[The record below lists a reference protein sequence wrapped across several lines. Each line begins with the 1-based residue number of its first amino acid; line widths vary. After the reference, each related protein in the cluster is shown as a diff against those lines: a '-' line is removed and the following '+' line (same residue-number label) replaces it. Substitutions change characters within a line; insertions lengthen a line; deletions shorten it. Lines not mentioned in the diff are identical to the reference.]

1 METKEQLQPVPD
13 TPDAPAVPEAPDIP
27 EQDSTPTWKA
37 PKKKRRW
44 PKVVIAVVVILA
56 LIFFFVIRPMLGAG
70 KDLLAGAYLTSAAQ
84 MQDMTVSVSSTGTIQ
99 PIDSYNVSGMVTGEV
114 LEAPFEVG
122 DQVEKGDVLY
132 RIDPGSA
139 ETALQQAQLSVQQAQ
154 LNYNSIADG
163 LAPKASGAGV
173 VQQLHVKKGD
183 MVSAGSPIADIANTS
198 TMTLTLP
205 FQSADAARISVGQA
219 ATVTLAGTLET
230 LPGTVESVASADLVG
245 NGGALVRQVKI
256 RVQNPGA
263 LTTATTATAKVGD
276 IACAGSGTFEASLSQ
291 TITATGSGEVVS
303 VNTSVGSW
311 VSAGQVLVN
320 LGGSSAETSLENASI
335 SLQNA
340 QLSLQNAQDALDNYT
355 ITAPISGTVIEK
367 NFKAGDTIDNNSLT
381 AAGGTLA
388 VLYDMSTLT
397 FEMKID
403 EKDINKIQAGQ
414 EVTITADAVEG
425 VTYSGV
431 VDTVNING
439 TTVSGQTN
447 YPVTVVINDPQ
458 DLKPGMNVSADIIV
472 ERAGTVLCV
481 PVDAVNR
488 GSDKPTVQVAGEGA
502 LDEQGNVVDPSK
514 LETREVTL
522 GRNDTNNIEITS
534 GLKEGEVVVWV
545 NEVSNPLAAMMGM

>member
-1 METKEQLQPVPD
+1 METKEQLQTAPEVPVIA
-13 TPDAPAVPEAPDIP
+13 DAP

-44 PKVVIAVVVILA
+44 PKVVIAVLLVLA
-56 LIFFFVIRPMLGAG
+56 ALFFFVIRPMLGAG
-70 KDLLAGAYLTSAAQ
+70 KELLAGAYLTSTAQ
-84 MQDMTVSVSSTGTIQ
+84 MQEMTVSVSSTGTIQ

-154 LNYNSIADG
+154 LNYDSIVDG
-163 LAPKASGAGV
+163 LNPKVSGAGV
-173 VQQLHVKKGD
+173 VQKLHVKKGD
-183 MVSAGSPIADIANTS
+183 LVSAGSPIADISDTS
-198 TMTLTLP
+198 TMTLTVP
-205 FQSADAARISVGQA
+205 FQSADAQRIAVGSSAQ
-219 ATVTLAGTLET
+219 VTLAGTLET
-230 LPGTVESVASADLVG
+230 LTGTVESVANADLVG

-263 LTTATTATAKVGD
+263 LTTSTTATAKVGS
-276 IACAGSGTFEASLSQ
+276 IACAGSGTFEANLTQ
-291 TITATGSGEVVS
+291 TVVATGSGEVVS
-303 VNTSVGSW
+303 LNVSAGSR
-311 VSAGQVLVN
+311 VSAGQVLAT
-320 LGGSSAETSLENASI
+320 LGGSSAQTSLENASI

-403 EKDINKIQAGQ
+403 EKDINKVQVGQ

-425 VTYSGV
+425 VTFSGV

-488 GSDKPTVQVAGEGA
+488 GSDKPTVQVAQEGA
-502 LDEQGNVVDPSK
+502 LDENGNVVDPSK

-522 GRNDTNNIEITS
+522 GRNDNDNIEITS
-534 GLKEGEVVVWV
+534 GLSEGEIVVWV
-545 NEVSNPLAAMMGM
+545 NEVSNPFAAMMGM

>member
-13 TPDAPAVPEAPDIP
+13 TSDAPAVPEAPEAP
-27 EQDSTPTWKA
+27 EQDSAPTWKA

-44 PKVVIAVVVILA
+44 PKIVIAVVVILA

-183 MVSAGSPIADIANTS
+183 MVSAGSPIADISDTS

-276 IACAGSGTFEASLSQ
+276 IACADSGTFEASLSQ

>member
-1 METKEQLQPVPD
+1 METKEQLQTAPEVPVIA
-13 TPDAPAVPEAPDIP
+13 DAP

-44 PKVVIAVVVILA
+44 PKVVIAVLLVLA
-56 LIFFFVIRPMLGAG
+56 ALFFFVIRPMLGAG
-70 KDLLAGAYLTSAAQ
+70 KELLAGAYLTSTAQ
-84 MQDMTVSVSSTGTIQ
+84 MQEMTVSVSSTGTIQ

-154 LNYNSIADG
+154 LNYDSIVDG
-163 LAPKASGAGV
+163 LNPKASGAGV
-173 VQQLHVKKGD
+173 VQKLHVKKGD
-183 MVSAGSPIADIANTS
+183 LVSAGSPIADISDTS
-198 TMTLTLP
+198 TMTLTVP
-205 FQSADAARISVGQA
+205 FQSADAQRIAVGSSAQ
-219 ATVTLAGTLET
+219 VTLAGTLET
-230 LPGTVESVASADLVG
+230 LTGTVESVANADLVG

-263 LTTATTATAKVGD
+263 LTTSTTATAKVGS
-276 IACAGSGTFEASLSQ
+276 IACAGSGTFEANLTQ
-291 TITATGSGEVVS
+291 TFVATGSGEVVS
-303 VNTSVGSW
+303 LNVSTGSR
-311 VSAGQVLVN
+311 VSAGQVLAT
-320 LGGSSAETSLENASI
+320 LGGSSAQTSLENASI

-403 EKDINKIQAGQ
+403 EKDINKVKVGQ

-425 VTYSGV
+425 VTFSGV

-488 GSDKPTVQVAGEGA
+488 GSDKPTVQVAQEGA
-502 LDEQGNVVDPSK
+502 LDENGNVVDPSK

-522 GRNDTNNIEITS
+522 GRNDNDNIEITS
-534 GLKEGEVVVWV
+534 GLSEGEIVVWV
-545 NEVSNPLAAMMGM
+545 NEVSNPFAAMMGM

>member
-1 METKEQLQPVPD
+1 METKEQLQTAPEVPVIA
-13 TPDAPAVPEAPDIP
+13 DAP

-44 PKVVIAVVVILA
+44 PKVVIAVLLVLA
-56 LIFFFVIRPMLGAG
+56 ALFFFVIRPMLGAG
-70 KDLLAGAYLTSAAQ
+70 KELLAGAYLTSTAQ
-84 MQDMTVSVSSTGTIQ
+84 MQEMTVSVSSTGTIQ

-122 DQVEKGDVLY
+122 DQVEKGDILY

-154 LNYNSIADG
+154 LNYDSIVDG
-163 LAPKASGAGV
+163 LNPKASGAGV
-173 VQQLHVKKGD
+173 VQKLHVKKGD
-183 MVSAGSPIADIANTS
+183 LVSAGSPIADISDTS
-198 TMTLTLP
+198 TMTLTVP
-205 FQSADAARISVGQA
+205 FQSADAQRIAVGSSAQ
-219 ATVTLAGTLET
+219 VTLAGTLET
-230 LPGTVESVASADLVG
+230 LTGTVESVANADLVG

-263 LTTATTATAKVGD
+263 LTTSTTATAKVGS
-276 IACAGSGTFEASLSQ
+276 IACAGSGTFEANLTQ
-291 TITATGSGEVVS
+291 TVVATGSGEVVS
-303 VNTSVGSW
+303 LNVSAGSR
-311 VSAGQVLVN
+311 VSAGQVLAT
-320 LGGSSAETSLENASI
+320 LGGSSAQTSLENASI

-403 EKDINKIQAGQ
+403 EKDINKVQVGQ

-425 VTYSGV
+425 VTFSGV

-488 GSDKPTVQVAGEGA
+488 GSDKPTVQVAQEGA
-502 LDEQGNVVDPSK
+502 LDENGNVADPSK

-522 GRNDTNNIEITS
+522 GRNDNDNIEITS
-534 GLKEGEVVVWV
+534 GLNEGEIVVWV
-545 NEVSNPLAAMMGM
+545 NEVSNPFAAMMGM

>member
-1 METKEQLQPVPD
+1 METKEQLQTAPEVPVIA
-13 TPDAPAVPEAPDIP
+13 DAP

-44 PKVVIAVVVILA
+44 PKVVIAVLLVLA
-56 LIFFFVIRPMLGAG
+56 ALFFFVIRPMLGAG
-70 KDLLAGAYLTSAAQ
+70 KELLAGAYLTSTAQ
-84 MQDMTVSVSSTGTIQ
+84 MQEMTVSVSSTGTIQ

-154 LNYNSIADG
+154 LNYDSIVDG
-163 LAPKASGAGV
+163 LNPKASGAGV
-173 VQQLHVKKGD
+173 VQKLHVKKGD
-183 MVSAGSPIADIANTS
+183 LVSAGSPIADISDTS
-198 TMTLTLP
+198 TMTLTVP
-205 FQSADAARISVGQA
+205 FQSADAQRIAVGSSAQ
-219 ATVTLAGTLET
+219 VTLAGTLET
-230 LPGTVESVASADLVG
+230 LTGTVESVANADLVG

-263 LTTATTATAKVGD
+263 LTTSTTATAKVGS
-276 IACAGSGTFEASLSQ
+276 IACAGSGTFEANLTQ
-291 TITATGSGEVVS
+291 TVVATGSGEVVS
-303 VNTSVGSW
+303 LNVSAGSR
-311 VSAGQVLVN
+311 VSAGQVLAT
-320 LGGSSAETSLENASI
+320 LGGSSAQTSLENASI

-403 EKDINKIQAGQ
+403 EKDINKVQVGQ

-425 VTYSGV
+425 VTFSGV

-488 GSDKPTVQVAGEGA
+488 GSDKPTVQVAQEGA
-502 LDEQGNVVDPSK
+502 LDENGNVVDPSK

-522 GRNDTNNIEITS
+522 GRNDNDNIEITS
-534 GLKEGEVVVWV
+534 GLNEGEIVVWV
-545 NEVSNPLAAMMGM
+545 NEVSNPFAAMMGM

>member
-1 METKEQLQPVPD
+1 METKEQLQTAPEVPVIA
-13 TPDAPAVPEAPDIP
+13 DAP

-44 PKVVIAVVVILA
+44 PKVVIAVLLVLA
-56 LIFFFVIRPMLGAG
+56 ALFFFVIRPMLGAG
-70 KDLLAGAYLTSAAQ
+70 KELLAGAYLTSTAQ
-84 MQDMTVSVSSTGTIQ
+84 MQEMTVSVSSTGTIQ

-154 LNYNSIADG
+154 LNYDSIVDG
-163 LAPKASGAGV
+163 LNPKASGAGV
-173 VQQLHVKKGD
+173 VQKLHVKKGD
-183 MVSAGSPIADIANTS
+183 LVSAGSPIADISDTS
-198 TMTLTLP
+198 TMTLTVP
-205 FQSADAARISVGQA
+205 FQSADAQRIAVGSSA
-219 ATVTLAGTLET
+219 HVTLAGTLET
-230 LPGTVESVASADLVG
+230 LTGTVESVANADLVG

-263 LTTATTATAKVGD
+263 LTTSTTATAKVGS
-276 IACAGSGTFEASLSQ
+276 IACAGSGTFEANLTQ
-291 TITATGSGEVVS
+291 TVVATGSSEVVS
-303 VNTSVGSW
+303 LNVSAGSR
-311 VSAGQVLVN
+311 VSAGQVLAT
-320 LGGSSAETSLENASI
+320 LGGSSAQTSLENASI

-403 EKDINKIQAGQ
+403 EKDINKVQVGQ

-425 VTYSGV
+425 VTFSGV

-488 GSDKPTVQVAGEGA
+488 GSDKPTVQVAQEGA
-502 LDEQGNVVDPSK
+502 LDENGNVVDPSK

-522 GRNDTNNIEITS
+522 GRNDNDNIEITS
-534 GLKEGEVVVWV
+534 GLSEGEIVVWV
-545 NEVSNPLAAMMGM
+545 NEVSNPFAAMMGM

>member
-1 METKEQLQPVPD
+1 METKEQLQTAPEVPVIA
-13 TPDAPAVPEAPDIP
+13 DAP

-44 PKVVIAVVVILA
+44 PKVVIAVLLVLA
-56 LIFFFVIRPMLGAG
+56 ALFFFVIRPMLGAG
-70 KDLLAGAYLTSAAQ
+70 KELLAGAYLTSTAQ
-84 MQDMTVSVSSTGTIQ
+84 MQEMTVSVSSTGTIQ

-139 ETALQQAQLSVQQAQ
+139 ETALQQAQL
-154 LNYNSIADG
+154 NYDSIVDG
-163 LAPKASGAGV
+163 LNPKASGAGV
-173 VQQLHVKKGD
+173 VQKLHVKKGD
-183 MVSAGSPIADIANTS
+183 LVSAGSPIADISDTS
-198 TMTLTLP
+198 TMTLTVP
-205 FQSADAARISVGQA
+205 FQSADAQRIAVGSSAQ
-219 ATVTLAGTLET
+219 VTLAGTLET
-230 LPGTVESVASADLVG
+230 LTGTVESVANADLVG

-263 LTTATTATAKVGD
+263 LTTSTTATAKVGS
-276 IACAGSGTFEASLSQ
+276 IACAGSGTFEANLTQ
-291 TITATGSGEVVS
+291 TVVATGSGEVVS
-303 VNTSVGSW
+303 LNVSAGSR
-311 VSAGQVLVN
+311 VSAGQVLAT
-320 LGGSSAETSLENASI
+320 LGGSSAQTSLENASI

-403 EKDINKIQAGQ
+403 EKDINKVQVGQ

-425 VTYSGV
+425 VTFSGV

-488 GSDKPTVQVAGEGA
+488 GSDKPTVQVAQEGA
-502 LDEQGNVVDPSK
+502 LDENGNVVDPSK

-522 GRNDTNNIEITS
+522 GRNDNDNIEITS
-534 GLKEGEVVVWV
+534 GLSEGEIVVWV
-545 NEVSNPLAAMMGM
+545 NEVSNPFAAMMGM

>member
-1 METKEQLQPVPD
+1 METKEQLQTAPEVPVIA
-13 TPDAPAVPEAPDIP
+13 DAP

-44 PKVVIAVVVILA
+44 PKVVIAVLLVLA
-56 LIFFFVIRPMLGAG
+56 ALFFFVIRPMLGAG
-70 KDLLAGAYLTSAAQ
+70 KELLAGAYLTSTAQ
-84 MQDMTVSVSSTGTIQ
+84 MQEMTVSVSSTGTIQ

-139 ETALQQAQLSVQQAQ
+139 ETALQQAHLSVQQAQ
-154 LNYNSIADG
+154 LNYDSIVDG
-163 LAPKASGAGV
+163 LNPKASGAGV
-173 VQQLHVKKGD
+173 VQKLHVKKGD
-183 MVSAGSPIADIANTS
+183 LVSAGSPIADISDTS
-198 TMTLTLP
+198 TMTLTVP
-205 FQSADAARISVGQA
+205 FQSADAQRIAVGSSAQ
-219 ATVTLAGTLET
+219 VTLAGTLET
-230 LPGTVESVASADLVG
+230 LTGTVESVANADLVG

-263 LTTATTATAKVGD
+263 LTTSTTATAKVGS
-276 IACAGSGTFEASLSQ
+276 IACAGSGTFEANLTQ
-291 TITATGSGEVVS
+291 TVVATGSGEVVS
-303 VNTSVGSW
+303 LNVSAGSR
-311 VSAGQVLVN
+311 VSAGQVLAT
-320 LGGSSAETSLENASI
+320 LGGSSAQTSLENASI

-340 QLSLQNAQDALDNYT
+340 QLSLQNAQDALENYT

-403 EKDINKIQAGQ
+403 EKDINKVQVGQ

-425 VTYSGV
+425 VTFSGV

-488 GSDKPTVQVAGEGA
+488 GSDKPTVQVAQEGA
-502 LDEQGNVVDPSK
+502 LDENGNVVDPSK

-522 GRNDTNNIEITS
+522 GRNDNDNIEITS
-534 GLKEGEVVVWV
+534 GLSEGEIVVWV
-545 NEVSNPLAAMMGM
+545 NEVSNPFAAMMGM

>member
-1 METKEQLQPVPD
+1 METKEQLQTAPEVPVIA
-13 TPDAPAVPEAPDIP
+13 DAP

-44 PKVVIAVVVILA
+44 PKVVIAVLLVLA
-56 LIFFFVIRPMLGAG
+56 ALFFFVIRPMLGAG
-70 KDLLAGAYLTSAAQ
+70 KELLAGAYLTSTAQ
-84 MQDMTVSVSSTGTIQ
+84 MQEMTVSVSSTGTIQ

-154 LNYNSIADG
+154 LNYDSIVDG
-163 LAPKASGAGV
+163 LNPKASGAGV
-173 VQQLHVKKGD
+173 VQKLHVKKGD
-183 MVSAGSPIADIANTS
+183 LVSAGSPIADISDTS
-198 TMTLTLP
+198 TMTLTVP
-205 FQSADAARISVGQA
+205 FQSADAQRIAVGSSSQ
-219 ATVTLAGTLET
+219 VTLAGTLET
-230 LPGTVESVASADLVG
+230 LTGTVESVANADLVG

-263 LTTATTATAKVGD
+263 LTTSTTATAKVGS
-276 IACAGSGTFEASLSQ
+276 IACAGSGTFEANLTQ
-291 TITATGSGEVVS
+291 TVVATGSGEVVS
-303 VNTSVGSW
+303 LNVSTGSR
-311 VSAGQVLVN
+311 VSAGQVLAT
-320 LGGSSAETSLENASI
+320 LGGSSAQTSLENASI

-403 EKDINKIQAGQ
+403 EKDINKVQVGQ

-425 VTYSGV
+425 VTFSGV

-488 GSDKPTVQVAGEGA
+488 GSDKPTVQVAQEGA
-502 LDEQGNVVDPSK
+502 LDENGNVVDPSK

-522 GRNDTNNIEITS
+522 GRNDNDNIEITS
-534 GLKEGEVVVWV
+534 GLSEGEIVVWV
-545 NEVSNPLAAMMGM
+545 NEVSNPFAAMMGM

>member
-1 METKEQLQPVPD
+1 METKEQLQTAPEVPVIA
-13 TPDAPAVPEAPDIP
+13 DAP

-44 PKVVIAVVVILA
+44 PKVVIAVLLVLA
-56 LIFFFVIRPMLGAG
+56 ALFFFVIRPMLGAG
-70 KDLLAGAYLTSAAQ
+70 KELLAGAYLTSTAQ
-84 MQDMTVSVSSTGTIQ
+84 MQEMTVSVSSTGTIQ

-154 LNYNSIADG
+154 LNYDSIVDG
-163 LAPKASGAGV
+163 LNPKASGAGV
-173 VQQLHVKKGD
+173 VQKLHVKKGD
-183 MVSAGSPIADIANTS
+183 LVSAGSPIADISDTS
-198 TMTLTLP
+198 TMTLTVP
-205 FQSADAARISVGQA
+205 FQSADAQRIAVGSSAQ
-219 ATVTLAGTLET
+219 VTLAGTLET
-230 LPGTVESVASADLVG
+230 LTGTVESVANADLVG

-263 LTTATTATAKVGD
+263 LTTSTTATAKVGS
-276 IACAGSGTFEASLSQ
+276 IACAGSGTFEANLTQ
-291 TITATGSGEVVS
+291 TVVATGSGEAVS
-303 VNTSVGSW
+303 LNVSAGSR
-311 VSAGQVLVN
+311 VSAGQVLAT
-320 LGGSSAETSLENASI
+320 LGGSSAQTSLENASI

-403 EKDINKIQAGQ
+403 EKDINKVQVGQ

-425 VTYSGV
+425 VTFSGV

-488 GSDKPTVQVAGEGA
+488 GSDKPTVQVAQEGA
-502 LDEQGNVVDPSK
+502 LDENGNVVDPSK

-522 GRNDTNNIEITS
+522 GRNDNDNIEITS
-534 GLKEGEVVVWV
+534 GLSEGEIVVWV
-545 NEVSNPLAAMMGM
+545 NEVSNPFAAMMGM

>member
-1 METKEQLQPVPD
+1 METKEQLQTAPEVPVIA
-13 TPDAPAVPEAPDIP
+13 DAP

-44 PKVVIAVVVILA
+44 PKVVIAVLLVLA
-56 LIFFFVIRPMLGAG
+56 ALFFFVIRPMLGAG
-70 KDLLAGAYLTSAAQ
+70 KELLAGAYLTSTAQ
-84 MQDMTVSVSSTGTIQ
+84 MQEMTVSVSSTGTIQ

-122 DQVEKGDVLY
+122 DRVEKGDVLY

-154 LNYNSIADG
+154 LNYDSTVDG
-163 LAPKASGAGV
+163 LNPKASVAGV
-173 VQQLHVKKGD
+173 VQKLHVKKGD
-183 MVSAGSPIADIANTS
+183 LVSAGSPIADISDTS
-198 TMTLTLP
+198 TMTLTVP
-205 FQSADAARISVGQA
+205 FQSADAQRIAVGSSAQ
-219 ATVTLAGTLET
+219 VTLAGTLET
-230 LPGTVESVASADLVG
+230 LTGTVESVANADLVG

-263 LTTATTATAKVGD
+263 LTTSTTATAKVGS
-276 IACAGSGTFEASLSQ
+276 IACAGSGTFEANLTQ
-291 TITATGSGEVVS
+291 TFVATGSGEVVS
-303 VNTSVGSW
+303 LNVSTGSR
-311 VSAGQVLVN
+311 VSAGQVLAT
-320 LGGSSAETSLENASI
+320 LGGSSAQTSLENASI

-403 EKDINKIQAGQ
+403 EKDINKVQVGQ

-425 VTYSGV
+425 VTFSGV

-488 GSDKPTVQVAGEGA
+488 GSDKPTVQVAQEGA
-502 LDEQGNVVDPSK
+502 LDENGNVVDPSK

-522 GRNDTNNIEITS
+522 GRNDNDNIEITS
-534 GLKEGEVVVWV
+534 GLSEGEIVVWV
-545 NEVSNPLAAMMGM
+545 NEVSNPFAAMMGM

>member
-1 METKEQLQPVPD
+1 METKEQLQTAPEVPVIA
-13 TPDAPAVPEAPDIP
+13 DAP
-27 EQDSTPTWKA
+27 EQNSTPTWKA

-44 PKVVIAVVVILA
+44 PKVVIAVLLVLA
-56 LIFFFVIRPMLGAG
+56 ALFFFVIRPMLGAG
-70 KDLLAGAYLTSAAQ
+70 KELLAGAYLTSTAQ
-84 MQDMTVSVSSTGTIQ
+84 MQEMTVSVSSTGTIQ

-154 LNYNSIADG
+154 LNYDSIVDG
-163 LAPKASGAGV
+163 LNPKASGAGV
-173 VQQLHVKKGD
+173 VQKLHVKKGD
-183 MVSAGSPIADIANTS
+183 LVSAGSPIADISDTS
-198 TMTLTLP
+198 TMTLTVP
-205 FQSADAARISVGQA
+205 FQSADAQRIAVGSSAQ
-219 ATVTLAGTLET
+219 VTLAGTLET
-230 LPGTVESVASADLVG
+230 LTGTVESVANADLVG

-263 LTTATTATAKVGD
+263 LTTSTTATAKVGS
-276 IACAGSGTFEASLSQ
+276 IACAGSGTFEANLTQ
-291 TITATGSGEVVS
+291 TVVATGSGEVVS
-303 VNTSVGSW
+303 LNVSAGSR
-311 VSAGQVLVN
+311 VSAGQVLAT
-320 LGGSSAETSLENASI
+320 LGGSSAQTSLENASI

-403 EKDINKIQAGQ
+403 EKDINKVQVGQ

-425 VTYSGV
+425 VTFSGV

-488 GSDKPTVQVAGEGA
+488 GSDKPTVQVAQEGA
-502 LDEQGNVVDPSK
+502 LDENGNVVDPSK

-522 GRNDTNNIEITS
+522 GRNDNDNIEITS
-534 GLKEGEVVVWV
+534 GLSEGEIVVWV
-545 NEVSNPLAAMMGM
+545 NEVSNPFAAMMGM

>member
-1 METKEQLQPVPD
+1 METKEQLQTAPEVPVIA
-13 TPDAPAVPEAPDIP
+13 DAP
-27 EQDSTPTWKA
+27 EQNSTPTWKA

-44 PKVVIAVVVILA
+44 PKVVIAVLLVLA
-56 LIFFFVIRPMLGAG
+56 ALFFFVIRPMLGAG
-70 KDLLAGAYLTSAAQ
+70 KELLAGAYLTSTAQ
-84 MQDMTVSVSSTGTIQ
+84 MQEMTVSVSSTGTIQ

-154 LNYNSIADG
+154 LNYDSIVDG
-163 LAPKASGAGV
+163 LNPKASGAGV
-173 VQQLHVKKGD
+173 VQKLHVKKGD
-183 MVSAGSPIADIANTS
+183 LVSAGSPIADISDTS
-198 TMTLTLP
+198 TMTLTVP
-205 FQSADAARISVGQA
+205 FQSADAQRIAVGSSAQ
-219 ATVTLAGTLET
+219 VTLAGTLET
-230 LPGTVESVASADLVG
+230 LTGTVESVANADLVG

-263 LTTATTATAKVGD
+263 LTTSTTATAKVGS
-276 IACAGSGTFEASLSQ
+276 IACAGSGTFEANLTQ
-291 TITATGSGEVVS
+291 TVVATGSGEVVS
-303 VNTSVGSW
+303 LNVSAGSR
-311 VSAGQVLVN
+311 VSAGQVLAT
-320 LGGSSAETSLENASI
+320 LGGSSAQTSLENASI

-403 EKDINKIQAGQ
+403 EKDINKVQVGQ

-425 VTYSGV
+425 VTFSGV

-458 DLKPGMNVSADIIV
+458 DLKPGMNVSADIIL

-488 GSDKPTVQVAGEGA
+488 GSDKPTVQVAQEGA
-502 LDEQGNVVDPSK
+502 LDENGNVVDPSK

-522 GRNDTNNIEITS
+522 GRNDNDNIEITS
-534 GLKEGEVVVWV
+534 GLSEGEIVVWV
-545 NEVSNPLAAMMGM
+545 NEVSNPFAAMMGM

>member
-1 METKEQLQPVPD
+1 METKEQLQTAPEVPVIA
-13 TPDAPAVPEAPDIP
+13 DAP

-44 PKVVIAVVVILA
+44 PKVVIAVLLVLA
-56 LIFFFVIRPMLGAG
+56 ALFFFVIRPMLGAG
-70 KDLLAGAYLTSAAQ
+70 KELLAGAYLTSTAQ
-84 MQDMTVSVSSTGTIQ
+84 MQEMTVSVSSTGTIQ

-154 LNYNSIADG
+154 LNYDSIVDG
-163 LAPKASGAGV
+163 LNPKASGAGV
-173 VQQLHVKKGD
+173 VQKLHVKKGD
-183 MVSAGSPIADIANTS
+183 LVSAGSPIADISDTS
-198 TMTLTLP
+198 TMTLTVP
-205 FQSADAARISVGQA
+205 FQSADAQRIAVGSSAQ
-219 ATVTLAGTLET
+219 VTLAGTLET
-230 LPGTVESVASADLVG
+230 LTGTVESVANADLVG

-263 LTTATTATAKVGD
+263 LTTSTTATAKVGS
-276 IACAGSGTFEASLSQ
+276 IACAGSGTFEANLTQ
-291 TITATGSGEVVS
+291 TVVATGSGEVVS
-303 VNTSVGSW
+303 LNVSAGSR
-311 VSAGQVLVN
+311 VSAGQVLAT
-320 LGGSSAETSLENASI
+320 LGGFSAQTSLENASI

-403 EKDINKIQAGQ
+403 EKDINKVQVGQ

-425 VTYSGV
+425 VTFSGV

-488 GSDKPTVQVAGEGA
+488 GSDKPTVQVAQEGA
-502 LDEQGNVVDPSK
+502 LDENGNVVDPSK

-522 GRNDTNNIEITS
+522 GRNDNDNIEITS
-534 GLKEGEVVVWV
+534 GLSEGEIVVWV
-545 NEVSNPLAAMMGM
+545 NEVSNPFAAMMGM

>member
-1 METKEQLQPVPD
+1 METKEQLQTASEVPVIA
-13 TPDAPAVPEAPDIP
+13 DAP

-44 PKVVIAVVVILA
+44 PKVVIAVLLVLA
-56 LIFFFVIRPMLGAG
+56 ALFFFVIRPMLGAG
-70 KDLLAGAYLTSAAQ
+70 KELLAGAYLTSTAQ
-84 MQDMTVSVSSTGTIQ
+84 MQEMTVSVSSTGTIQ

-154 LNYNSIADG
+154 LNYDSIVDG
-163 LAPKASGAGV
+163 LNPKASGAGV
-173 VQQLHVKKGD
+173 VQKLHVKKGD
-183 MVSAGSPIADIANTS
+183 LVSAGSPIADISDTS
-198 TMTLTLP
+198 TMTLTVP
-205 FQSADAARISVGQA
+205 FQSADAQRIAVGSSAQ
-219 ATVTLAGTLET
+219 VTLAGTLET
-230 LPGTVESVASADLVG
+230 LPGTVESVANADLVG

-263 LTTATTATAKVGD
+263 LTTSTTATAKVGS
-276 IACAGSGTFEASLSQ
+276 IACAGSGTFEANLTQ
-291 TITATGSGEVVS
+291 TVVATGSGEVVS
-303 VNTSVGSW
+303 LNVSAGSR
-311 VSAGQVLVN
+311 VSAGQVLAT
-320 LGGSSAETSLENASI
+320 LGGSSAQTSLENASI

-403 EKDINKIQAGQ
+403 EKDINKVQVGQ

-425 VTYSGV
+425 VTFSGV

-488 GSDKPTVQVAGEGA
+488 GSDKPTVQVAQEGA
-502 LDEQGNVVDPSK
+502 LDENGNVVDPSK

-522 GRNDTNNIEITS
+522 GRNDNDNIEITS
-534 GLKEGEVVVWV
+534 GLSEGEIVVWV
-545 NEVSNPLAAMMGM
+545 NEVSNPFAAMMGM

>member
-1 METKEQLQPVPD
+1 METKEQLQTAPEVPVIA
-13 TPDAPAVPEAPDIP
+13 DAP

-44 PKVVIAVVVILA
+44 PKVVIAVLLVLA
-56 LIFFFVIRPMLGAG
+56 ALFFFVIRPMLGAG
-70 KDLLAGAYLTSAAQ
+70 KELLAGAYLTSTAQ
-84 MQDMTVSVSSTGTIQ
+84 MQEMTVSVSSTGTIQ

-154 LNYNSIADG
+154 LNYDSIVDG
-163 LAPKASGAGV
+163 LNPKASGAGV
-173 VQQLHVKKGD
+173 VQKLHVKKGD
-183 MVSAGSPIADIANTS
+183 LVSAGSPIADISDTS
-198 TMTLTLP
+198 TMTLTVP
-205 FQSADAARISVGQA
+205 FQSADAQRIAVGSSAQ
-219 ATVTLAGTLET
+219 VTLAGTLET
-230 LPGTVESVASADLVG
+230 LPGTVESVANADLVG

-263 LTTATTATAKVGD
+263 LTTSTTATAKVGS
-276 IACAGSGTFEASLSQ
+276 IACAGSGTFEANLTQ
-291 TITATGSGEVVS
+291 TVVATGSGEVVS
-303 VNTSVGSW
+303 LNVSAGSR
-311 VSAGQVLVN
+311 VSAGQVLAT
-320 LGGSSAETSLENASI
+320 LGGSSAQTSLENASI

-403 EKDINKIQAGQ
+403 EKDINKVQVGQ

-425 VTYSGV
+425 VTFSGV

-488 GSDKPTVQVAGEGA
+488 GSDKPTVQVAQEGA
-502 LDEQGNVVDPSK
+502 LDENGNVADPSK

-522 GRNDTNNIEITS
+522 GRNDNDNIEITS
-534 GLKEGEVVVWV
+534 GLSEGEIVVWV
-545 NEVSNPLAAMMGM
+545 NEVSNPFAAMMGM

>member
-1 METKEQLQPVPD
+1 METKEQLQTAPEVPIIA
-13 TPDAPAVPEAPDIP
+13 DAP

-44 PKVVIAVVVILA
+44 PKVVIAVLLVLA
-56 LIFFFVIRPMLGAG
+56 ALFFFVIRPMLGAG
-70 KDLLAGAYLTSAAQ
+70 KELLAGAYLTSTAQ
-84 MQDMTVSVSSTGTIQ
+84 MQEMTVSVSSTGTIQ

-154 LNYNSIADG
+154 LNYDSIVDG
-163 LAPKASGAGV
+163 LNPKASGAGV
-173 VQQLHVKKGD
+173 VQKLHVKKGD
-183 MVSAGSPIADIANTS
+183 LVSAGSPIADISDTS
-198 TMTLTLP
+198 TMTLTVP
-205 FQSADAARISVGQA
+205 FQSADAQRIAVGSSAQ
-219 ATVTLAGTLET
+219 VTLAGTLET
-230 LPGTVESVASADLVG
+230 LTGTVESVANADLVG

-263 LTTATTATAKVGD
+263 LTTSTTATAKVGS
-276 IACAGSGTFEASLSQ
+276 IACAGSGTFEANLTQ
-291 TITATGSGEVVS
+291 TVVATGSGEVVS
-303 VNTSVGSW
+303 LNVSAGSR
-311 VSAGQVLVN
+311 VSAGQVLAT
-320 LGGSSAETSLENASI
+320 LGGSSAQTSLENASI

-403 EKDINKIQAGQ
+403 EKDINKVQVGQ

-425 VTYSGV
+425 VTFSGV

-488 GSDKPTVQVAGEGA
+488 GSDKPTVQVAQEGA
-502 LDEQGNVVDPSK
+502 LDENGNVVDPSK

-522 GRNDTNNIEITS
+522 GRNDNDNIEITS
-534 GLKEGEVVVWV
+534 GLSEGEIVVWV
-545 NEVSNPLAAMMGM
+545 NEVSNPFAAMMGM

>member
-1 METKEQLQPVPD
+1 METKEQLKTAPEVPVIA
-13 TPDAPAVPEAPDIP
+13 DAP

-44 PKVVIAVVVILA
+44 PKVVIAVLLVLA
-56 LIFFFVIRPMLGAG
+56 ALFFFVIRPMLGAG
-70 KDLLAGAYLTSAAQ
+70 KELLAGAYLTSTAQ
-84 MQDMTVSVSSTGTIQ
+84 MQEMTVSVSSTGTIQ

-154 LNYNSIADG
+154 LNYDSIVDG
-163 LAPKASGAGV
+163 LNPKASGAGV
-173 VQQLHVKKGD
+173 VQKLHVKKGD
-183 MVSAGSPIADIANTS
+183 LVSAGSPIADISDTS
-198 TMTLTLP
+198 TMTLTVP
-205 FQSADAARISVGQA
+205 FQSADAQRIAVGSSAQ
-219 ATVTLAGTLET
+219 VTLAGTLET
-230 LPGTVESVASADLVG
+230 LTGTVESVANADLVG

-263 LTTATTATAKVGD
+263 LTTSTTATAKVGS
-276 IACAGSGTFEASLSQ
+276 IACAGSGTFEANLTQ
-291 TITATGSGEVVS
+291 TVVATGSGEVVS
-303 VNTSVGSW
+303 LNVSAGSR
-311 VSAGQVLVN
+311 VSAGQVLAT
-320 LGGSSAETSLENASI
+320 LGGSSAQTSLENASI

-403 EKDINKIQAGQ
+403 EKDINKVQVGQ

-425 VTYSGV
+425 VTFSGV

-488 GSDKPTVQVAGEGA
+488 GSDKPTVQVAQEGA
-502 LDEQGNVVDPSK
+502 LDENGNVVDPSR

-522 GRNDTNNIEITS
+522 GRNDNDNIEITS
-534 GLKEGEVVVWV
+534 GLSEGEIVVWV
-545 NEVSNPLAAMMGM
+545 NEVSNPFAAMMGM

>member
-1 METKEQLQPVPD
+1 METKEQLQTAPEVPVIA
-13 TPDAPAVPEAPDIP
+13 DAP

-44 PKVVIAVVVILA
+44 PKVVIAVLLVLA
-56 LIFFFVIRPMLGAG
+56 ALFFFVIRPMLGAG
-70 KDLLAGAYLTSAAQ
+70 KELLAGAYLTSTAQ
-84 MQDMTVSVSSTGTIQ
+84 MQEMTVSVSSTGTIQ

-154 LNYNSIADG
+154 LNYDSIVDG
-163 LAPKASGAGV
+163 LNPKASGAGV
-173 VQQLHVKKGD
+173 VQKLHVKKGD
-183 MVSAGSPIADIANTS
+183 LVSAGSPIADISDTS
-198 TMTLTLP
+198 TMTLTVP
-205 FQSADAARISVGQA
+205 FQSADAQRIAVGSSAQ
-219 ATVTLAGTLET
+219 VTLAGTLET
-230 LPGTVESVASADLVG
+230 LTGTVESVANADLVG

-263 LTTATTATAKVGD
+263 LTTSTTATAKVGS
-276 IACAGSGTFEASLSQ
+276 IACAGIGTFEANLTQ
-291 TITATGSGEVVS
+291 TVVATGSGEVVS
-303 VNTSVGSW
+303 LNVSTGSR
-311 VSAGQVLVN
+311 VSAGQVLAT
-320 LGGSSAETSLENASI
+320 LGGSSAQTSLENASI

-403 EKDINKIQAGQ
+403 EKDINKVKVGQ

-425 VTYSGV
+425 VTFSGV

-488 GSDKPTVQVAGEGA
+488 GSDKPTVQVAQEGA
-502 LDEQGNVVDPSK
+502 LDENGNVVDPSK

-522 GRNDTNNIEITS
+522 GRNDNDNIEITS
-534 GLKEGEVVVWV
+534 GLSEGEIVVWV
-545 NEVSNPLAAMMGM
+545 NEVSNPFAAMMGM

>member
-1 METKEQLQPVPD
+1 METKEQLQTAPEVPVIA
-13 TPDAPAVPEAPDIP
+13 DAP

-44 PKVVIAVVVILA
+44 PKVVIAVLLVLA
-56 LIFFFVIRPMLGAG
+56 ALFFFVIRPMLGAG
-70 KDLLAGAYLTSAAQ
+70 KELLAGAYLTSTAQ
-84 MQDMTVSVSSTGTIQ
+84 MQEMTVSVSSTGTIQ

-114 LEAPFEVG
+114 LETPFEVG

-154 LNYNSIADG
+154 LNYDSIVDG
-163 LAPKASGAGV
+163 LNPKASGAGV
-173 VQQLHVKKGD
+173 VQKLHVKKGD
-183 MVSAGSPIADIANTS
+183 LVSAGSPIADISDTS
-198 TMTLTLP
+198 TMTLTVP
-205 FQSADAARISVGQA
+205 FQSADAQRIAVGSSAQ
-219 ATVTLAGTLET
+219 VTLAGTLET
-230 LPGTVESVASADLVG
+230 LTGTVESVANADLVG

-263 LTTATTATAKVGD
+263 LTTSTTATAKVGS
-276 IACAGSGTFEASLSQ
+276 IACAGSGTFEANLTQ
-291 TITATGSGEVVS
+291 TVVATSSGEVVS
-303 VNTSVGSW
+303 LNVSAGIR
-311 VSAGQVLVN
+311 VSAGQVLAT
-320 LGGSSAETSLENASI
+320 LGGSSAQTSLENASI

-403 EKDINKIQAGQ
+403 EKDINKVQVGQ

-425 VTYSGV
+425 VTFSGV

-488 GSDKPTVQVAGEGA
+488 GSDKPTVQVAQEGA
-502 LDEQGNVVDPSK
+502 LDENGNVVDPSK

-522 GRNDTNNIEITS
+522 GRNDNDNIEITS
-534 GLKEGEVVVWV
+534 GLSEGEIVVWV
-545 NEVSNPLAAMMGM
+545 NEVSNPFAAMMGM

>member
-1 METKEQLQPVPD
+1 METKEQLQTAPEVPVIA
-13 TPDAPAVPEAPDIP
+13 DAP

-44 PKVVIAVVVILA
+44 PKVVIAVLLVLA
-56 LIFFFVIRPMLGAG
+56 ALFFFVIRPMLGAG
-70 KDLLAGAYLTSAAQ
+70 KELLAGTYLTSTAQ
-84 MQDMTVSVSSTGTIQ
+84 MQEMTVSVSSTGTIQ

-154 LNYNSIADG
+154 LNYDSIVDG
-163 LAPKASGAGV
+163 LNPKASGAGV
-173 VQQLHVKKGD
+173 VQKLHVKKGD
-183 MVSAGSPIADIANTS
+183 LVSAGSPIADISDTS
-198 TMTLTLP
+198 TMTLTVP
-205 FQSADAARISVGQA
+205 FQSADAQRIAVGSSSQ
-219 ATVTLAGTLET
+219 VTLAGTLET
-230 LPGTVESVASADLVG
+230 LTGTVESVANADLVG

-263 LTTATTATAKVGD
+263 LTTSTTATAKVGS
-276 IACAGSGTFEASLSQ
+276 IACAGSGTFEANLTQ
-291 TITATGSGEVVS
+291 TVVATGSGEVVS
-303 VNTSVGSW
+303 LNVSAGSR
-311 VSAGQVLVN
+311 VSAGQVLAT
-320 LGGSSAETSLENASI
+320 LGGSSAQTSLENASI

-403 EKDINKIQAGQ
+403 EKDINKVQVGQ

-425 VTYSGV
+425 VTFSGV

-488 GSDKPTVQVAGEGA
+488 GSDKPTVQVAQEGA
-502 LDEQGNVVDPSK
+502 LDENGNVVDPSK

-522 GRNDTNNIEITS
+522 GRNDNDNIEITS
-534 GLKEGEVVVWV
+534 GLSEGEIVVWV
-545 NEVSNPLAAMMGM
+545 NEVSNPFAAMMGM

>member
-1 METKEQLQPVPD
+1 METKEQLQTAPEVPVIA
-13 TPDAPAVPEAPDIP
+13 DAP

-44 PKVVIAVVVILA
+44 PKVVIAVLLVLA
-56 LIFFFVIRPMLGAG
+56 ALFFFVIRPMLGAG
-70 KDLLAGAYLTSAAQ
+70 KELLAGAYLTSTAQ
-84 MQDMTVSVSSTGTIQ
+84 MQEMTVSVSSTGTIQ

-154 LNYNSIADG
+154 LNYDSIVDG
-163 LAPKASGAGV
+163 LNPKASGAGV
-173 VQQLHVKKGD
+173 VQKLHVKKGD
-183 MVSAGSPIADIANTS
+183 LVSAGSPIADISDTS
-198 TMTLTLP
+198 TMTLTVP
-205 FQSADAARISVGQA
+205 FQSADAQRIAVGSSAQ
-219 ATVTLAGTLET
+219 VTLAGTLET
-230 LPGTVESVASADLVG
+230 LTGTVESVANADLVG

-263 LTTATTATAKVGD
+263 LTTSTTATAKVGS
-276 IACAGSGTFEASLSQ
+276 IACAGSGTFEANLTQ
-291 TITATGSGEVVS
+291 TVVATGSGEVVS
-303 VNTSVGSW
+303 LNVSAGSR
-311 VSAGQVLVN
+311 VSAGQVLAT
-320 LGGSSAETSLENASI
+320 LGGSSAQTSLETASS

-403 EKDINKIQAGQ
+403 EKDINKVQVGQ

-425 VTYSGV
+425 VTFSGV

-488 GSDKPTVQVAGEGA
+488 GSDKPTVQVAQEGA
-502 LDEQGNVVDPSK
+502 LDENGNVVDPSK

-522 GRNDTNNIEITS
+522 GRNDNDNIEITS
-534 GLKEGEVVVWV
+534 GLSEGEIVVWV
-545 NEVSNPLAAMMGM
+545 NEVSNPFAAMMGM

>member
-1 METKEQLQPVPD
+1 METKEQLQTAPEVPVIA
-13 TPDAPAVPEAPDIP
+13 DAP

-44 PKVVIAVVVILA
+44 PKVVIAVLLVLA
-56 LIFFFVIRPMLGAG
+56 ALFFFVIRPMLGAG
-70 KDLLAGAYLTSAAQ
+70 KELLAGAYLTSTAQ
-84 MQDMTVSVSSTGTIQ
+84 MQEMTVSVSSTGTIQ

-154 LNYNSIADG
+154 LNYDSIVDG
-163 LAPKASGAGV
+163 LNPKASGAGV
-173 VQQLHVKKGD
+173 VQKLHVKKGD
-183 MVSAGSPIADIANTS
+183 LVSAGSPIADISDTS
-198 TMTLTLP
+198 TMTLTIP
-205 FQSADAARISVGQA
+205 FQSADAQRIAVGSSAQ
-219 ATVTLAGTLET
+219 VTLAGTLET
-230 LPGTVESVASADLVG
+230 LTGTVESVANADLVG

-263 LTTATTATAKVGD
+263 LTTSTTATAKVGS
-276 IACAGSGTFEASLSQ
+276 IACAGSGTFEANLTQ
-291 TITATGSGEVVS
+291 TVVATGSGEVVS
-303 VNTSVGSW
+303 LNVSAGSR
-311 VSAGQVLVN
+311 VSAGQVLAT
-320 LGGSSAETSLENASI
+320 LGGSSAQTSLENASI

-403 EKDINKIQAGQ
+403 EKDINKVQVGQ

-425 VTYSGV
+425 VTFSGV

-488 GSDKPTVQVAGEGA
+488 GSDKPTVQVAQEGA
-502 LDEQGNVVDPSK
+502 LDENGNVVDPSK

-522 GRNDTNNIEITS
+522 GRNDNDNIEITS
-534 GLKEGEVVVWV
+534 GLSEGEIVVWV
-545 NEVSNPLAAMMGM
+545 NEVSNPFAAMMGM

>member
-1 METKEQLQPVPD
+1 METKDQLQPTSPAAPEVPQQNR
-13 TPDAPAVPEAPDIP
+13 TPA
-27 EQDSTPTWKA
+27 WKA

-44 PKVVIAVVVILA
+44 PKVVLAAAVALA
-56 LIFFFVIRPMLGAG
+56 ALLFFVIRPMLGAG
-70 KDLLAGAYLTSAAQ
+70 KDLLAGAYLTGTAQ
-84 MQDMTVSVSSTGTIQ
+84 MQEMTVSVSSTGTIQ

-122 DQVEKGDVLY
+122 DQVQKGDVLY

-139 ETALQQAQLSVQQAQ
+139 ETALKQAQLSVQQAQ
-154 LNYNSIADG
+154 LNYDSIASG
-163 LAPKASGAGV
+163 LAIKASTSGV
-173 VQQLHVKKGD
+173 VQKLHVQKGD
-183 MVSAGSPIADIANTS
+183 MVTTGSPIADISDTS
-198 TMTLTLP
+198 TMILTVP
-205 FQSADAARISVGQA
+205 FQWSDASRISAGEA
-219 ATVTLAGTLET
+219 ATVTLDDTQQT
-230 LPGTVESVASADLVG
+230 LPGTVDSVAGISLTG
-245 NGGALVRQVKI
+245 NGGILVRQVKI
-256 RVQNPGA
+256 RVQNPGS
-263 LTTATTATAKVGD
+263 LSTSSSATAQVGD
-276 IACAGSGTFEASLSQ
+276 IACAGSGTFEASV
-291 TITATGSGEVVS
+291 TRTVTAISSGEVVS
-303 VNTSVGSW
+303 VNASVGNQ

-320 LGGSSAETSLENASI
+320 LGGSSAELSLENASI
-335 SLQNA
+335 ALESA

-367 NFKAGDTIDNNSLT
+367 NFKAGDTVDSNSLT

-403 EKDINKIQAGQ
+403 EKDINKIQVGQ

-425 VTYSGV
+425 VTYSGI

-447 YPVTVVINDPQ
+447 YPVTVVISNPQ

-488 GSDKPTVQVAGEGA
+488 GSDKPTVQVALEGA
-502 LDEQGNVVDPSK
+502 LDEKGNVTDPSK

-522 GRNDTNNIEITS
+522 GRNDTDNIEITS
-534 GLKEGEVVVWV
+534 GLTEGDVVVWV

>member
-1 METKEQLQPVPD
+1 METKEQLQTAPEVPVIA
-13 TPDAPAVPEAPDIP
+13 DAP
-27 EQDSTPTWKA
+27 EQNSTPTWKA

-44 PKVVIAVVVILA
+44 PKVVIAVLLVLA
-56 LIFFFVIRPMLGAG
+56 ALFFFVIRPMLGAG
-70 KDLLAGAYLTSAAQ
+70 KELLAGAYLTSTAQ
-84 MQDMTVSVSSTGTIQ
+84 MQEMTVSVSSTGTIQ

-154 LNYNSIADG
+154 LNYDSIVDG
-163 LAPKASGAGV
+163 LNPKASGAGV
-173 VQQLHVKKGD
+173 VQKLHVKKGD
-183 MVSAGSPIADIANTS
+183 LVSAGSPIADISDTS
-198 TMTLTLP
+198 TMTLTVP
-205 FQSADAARISVGQA
+205 FQSADAQRIAVGSSAQ
-219 ATVTLAGTLET
+219 VTLAGTLET
-230 LPGTVESVASADLVG
+230 LTGTVESVANADLVG

-263 LTTATTATAKVGD
+263 LTTSTTATAKVGS
-276 IACAGSGTFEASLSQ
+276 IACAGSGTFEANLTQ
-291 TITATGSGEVVS
+291 TVVATGSGEVVS
-303 VNTSVGSW
+303 LNVSAGSR
-311 VSAGQVLVN
+311 VSAGQVLAT
-320 LGGSSAETSLENASI
+320 LGGSSAQTSLENASI

-403 EKDINKIQAGQ
+403 EKDINKVQVGQ

-425 VTYSGV
+425 VTFSGV

-458 DLKPGMNVSADIIV
+458 DLKPGMNVSADIIL

-481 PVDAVNR
+481 PVEAVNR
-488 GSDKPTVQVAGEGA
+488 GSDKPTVQVAQEGA
-502 LDEQGNVVDPSK
+502 LDENGNVVDPSK

-522 GRNDTNNIEITS
+522 GRNDNDNIEITS
-534 GLKEGEVVVWV
+534 GLSEGEIVVWV
-545 NEVSNPLAAMMGM
+545 NEVSNPFAAMMGM

>member
-1 METKEQLQPVPD
+1 METKEQLQTAPEVPVIA
-13 TPDAPAVPEAPDIP
+13 DAP

-44 PKVVIAVVVILA
+44 PKVVIAVLLVLA
-56 LIFFFVIRPMLGAG
+56 ALFFFVIRPMLGAG
-70 KDLLAGAYLTSAAQ
+70 KELLAGAYLTSTAQ
-84 MQDMTVSVSSTGTIQ
+84 MQEMTVSVSSTGTIQ

-154 LNYNSIADG
+154 LNYDSIVDG
-163 LAPKASGAGV
+163 LNPKASGAGV
-173 VQQLHVKKGD
+173 VQKLHVKKGD
-183 MVSAGSPIADIANTS
+183 LVSAGSPIADISDTS
-198 TMTLTLP
+198 TMTLTVP
-205 FQSADAARISVGQA
+205 FQSADAQRIAVGSSAQ
-219 ATVTLAGTLET
+219 VTLAGTLET
-230 LPGTVESVASADLVG
+230 LTGTVESVANADLVG
-245 NGGALVRQVKI
+245 NGGALVRQIKI

-263 LTTATTATAKVGD
+263 LTTSTTATAKVGS
-276 IACAGSGTFEASLSQ
+276 IACAGSGTFEANLTQ
-291 TITATGSGEVVS
+291 TVVATGNGEVVS
-303 VNTSVGSW
+303 LNVSAGSR
-311 VSAGQVLVN
+311 VSAGQVLAT
-320 LGGSSAETSLENASI
+320 LGGSSAQTSLENASI

-403 EKDINKIQAGQ
+403 EKDINKVQVGQ

-425 VTYSGV
+425 VTFSGV

-488 GSDKPTVQVAGEGA
+488 GSDKPTVQVAQEGA
-502 LDEQGNVVDPSK
+502 LDENGNVVDPSK

-522 GRNDTNNIEITS
+522 GRNDNDNIEITS
-534 GLKEGEVVVWV
+534 GLSEGEIVVWV
-545 NEVSNPLAAMMGM
+545 NEVSNPFAAMMGM

>member
-1 METKEQLQPVPD
+1 METKEQLQTAPEVPVIA
-13 TPDAPAVPEAPDIP
+13 DAPK
-27 EQDSTPTWKA
+27 QDSTPTWKA

-44 PKVVIAVVVILA
+44 PKVVIAVLLVLA
-56 LIFFFVIRPMLGAG
+56 ALFFFVIRPMLGAG
-70 KDLLAGAYLTSAAQ
+70 KELLAGAYLTSTAK
-84 MQDMTVSVSSTGTIQ
+84 MQEMTVSVSSTGTIQ

-154 LNYNSIADG
+154 LNYDSIVDG
-163 LAPKASGAGV
+163 LNPKASGAGV
-173 VQQLHVKKGD
+173 VQKLHVKKGD
-183 MVSAGSPIADIANTS
+183 LVSAGSPIADISDTS
-198 TMTLTLP
+198 TMTLTVP
-205 FQSADAARISVGQA
+205 FQSADAQRIAVGSSAQ
-219 ATVTLAGTLET
+219 VTLAGTLET
-230 LPGTVESVASADLVG
+230 LPGTVESVANADLVG

-263 LTTATTATAKVGD
+263 LTTSTTATAKVGS
-276 IACAGSGTFEASLSQ
+276 IACAGSGTFEANLTQ
-291 TITATGSGEVVS
+291 TVVATGSGEVVS
-303 VNTSVGSW
+303 LNVSAGSR
-311 VSAGQVLVN
+311 VSAGQVLAT
-320 LGGSSAETSLENASI
+320 LGGSSAQTSLENASI

-403 EKDINKIQAGQ
+403 EKDINKVQVGQ

-425 VTYSGV
+425 VTFSGV

-488 GSDKPTVQVAGEGA
+488 GSDKPTVQVAQEGA
-502 LDEQGNVVDPSK
+502 LDENGNVVDPSK

-522 GRNDTNNIEITS
+522 GRNDNDNIEITS
-534 GLKEGEVVVWV
+534 GLSEGEIVVWV
-545 NEVSNPLAAMMGM
+545 NEVSNPFAAMMGM

>member
-1 METKEQLQPVPD
+1 METKEQLQTAPEVPVIA
-13 TPDAPAVPEAPDIP
+13 DAP

-44 PKVVIAVVVILA
+44 PKVVIAVLLVLA
-56 LIFFFVIRPMLGAG
+56 ALFFFVIRPMLGAG
-70 KDLLAGAYLTSAAQ
+70 KELLAGAYLTSTAQ
-84 MQDMTVSVSSTGTIQ
+84 MQEMTVSVSSTGTIQ

-154 LNYNSIADG
+154 LNYDSIVDG
-163 LAPKASGAGV
+163 LNPKASGAGV
-173 VQQLHVKKGD
+173 VQKLHVKKGD
-183 MVSAGSPIADIANTS
+183 LVSAGSPIADISDTS
-198 TMTLTLP
+198 TMTLTVP
-205 FQSADAARISVGQA
+205 FQSADAQRIAVGSSAQ
-219 ATVTLAGTLET
+219 VTLAGTLET
-230 LPGTVESVASADLVG
+230 LTGTVESVANADLVG

-263 LTTATTATAKVGD
+263 LTTSTTATSKVGS
-276 IACAGSGTFEASLSQ
+276 IACAGSGTFEANLTQ
-291 TITATGSGEVVS
+291 TVVATGSGEVVS
-303 VNTSVGSW
+303 LNVSAGSR
-311 VSAGQVLVN
+311 VSAGQVLAT
-320 LGGSSAETSLENASI
+320 LGGSSAQTSLENASI

-403 EKDINKIQAGQ
+403 EKDINKVQVGQ

-425 VTYSGV
+425 VTFSGV

-488 GSDKPTVQVAGEGA
+488 GSDKPTVQVAQEGA
-502 LDEQGNVVDPSK
+502 LDENGNVVDPSK

-522 GRNDTNNIEITS
+522 GRNDNDNIEITS
-534 GLKEGEVVVWV
+534 GLSEGEIVVWV
-545 NEVSNPLAAMMGM
+545 NEVSNPFAAMMGM

>member
-1 METKEQLQPVPD
+1 METKEQLQTAPEVPVIA
-13 TPDAPAVPEAPDIP
+13 DAP

-44 PKVVIAVVVILA
+44 PKVVIAVLLVLA
-56 LIFFFVIRPMLGAG
+56 ALFFFVIRPMLGAG
-70 KDLLAGAYLTSAAQ
+70 KELLAGAYLTSTAQ
-84 MQDMTVSVSSTGTIQ
+84 MQEMTVSVSSTGTIQ

-154 LNYNSIADG
+154 LNYDSIVDG
-163 LAPKASGAGV
+163 LNPKASGAGV
-173 VQQLHVKKGD
+173 VQKLHVKKGD
-183 MVSAGSPIADIANTS
+183 LVSAGSPIADISDTS
-198 TMTLTLP
+198 TMTLTVP
-205 FQSADAARISVGQA
+205 FQSADAQRIAVGSSAQ
-219 ATVTLAGTLET
+219 VTLAGTLET
-230 LPGTVESVASADLVG
+230 LTGTVESVANADLVG

-263 LTTATTATAKVGD
+263 LTTSTTATAKVGS
-276 IACAGSGTFEASLSQ
+276 IACAGSDTFEANLTQ
-291 TITATGSGEVVS
+291 TVVATGSGEVVS
-303 VNTSVGSW
+303 LNVSAGSR
-311 VSAGQVLVN
+311 VSAGQVLAT
-320 LGGSSAETSLENASI
+320 LGGSSAQTSLENASI

-403 EKDINKIQAGQ
+403 EKDINKVQVGQ

-425 VTYSGV
+425 VTFSGV

-488 GSDKPTVQVAGEGA
+488 GSDKPTVQVAQEGA
-502 LDEQGNVVDPSK
+502 LDENGNVVDPSK

-522 GRNDTNNIEITS
+522 GRNDNDNIEITS
-534 GLKEGEVVVWV
+534 GLREGEIVVWV
-545 NEVSNPLAAMMGM
+545 NEVSNPFAAMMGM

>member
-1 METKEQLQPVPD
+1 METKEQLQTAPEVPVIA
-13 TPDAPAVPEAPDIP
+13 DAP

-44 PKVVIAVVVILA
+44 PKVVIAVLLVLA
-56 LIFFFVIRPMLGAG
+56 ALFFFVIRPMLGAG
-70 KDLLAGAYLTSAAQ
+70 KELLAGAYLTSTAQ
-84 MQDMTVSVSSTGTIQ
+84 MQEMTVSVSSTGTIQ

-154 LNYNSIADG
+154 LNYDSIVDG
-163 LAPKASGAGV
+163 LNPKASGAGV
-173 VQQLHVKKGD
+173 VQKLHVKKGD
-183 MVSAGSPIADIANTS
+183 LVSAGSPIADISDTS
-198 TMTLTLP
+198 TMTLTVP
-205 FQSADAARISVGQA
+205 FQSADAQRIAVGSSAQ
-219 ATVTLAGTLET
+219 VTLAGTLET
-230 LPGTVESVASADLVG
+230 LTGTVESVANADLVG

-263 LTTATTATAKVGD
+263 LTTSTTATAKVGN
-276 IACAGSGTFEASLSQ
+276 IACAGSGTFEANLTQ
-291 TITATGSGEVVS
+291 TVVATGSGEVVS
-303 VNTSVGSW
+303 LNVSAGSR
-311 VSAGQVLVN
+311 VSAGQVLAT
-320 LGGSSAETSLENASI
+320 LGGSSAQTSLENASI

-403 EKDINKIQAGQ
+403 EKDINKVQVGQ

-425 VTYSGV
+425 VTFSGV

-488 GSDKPTVQVAGEGA
+488 GSDKPTVQVAQEGA
-502 LDEQGNVVDPSK
+502 LDENGNVVDPSK

-522 GRNDTNNIEITS
+522 GRNDNDNIEITS
-534 GLKEGEVVVWV
+534 GLSEGEIVVWV
-545 NEVSNPLAAMMGM
+545 NEVSNPFAAMMGM

>member
-1 METKEQLQPVPD
+1 METKEQLQTAPEVPVIA
-13 TPDAPAVPEAPDIP
+13 DAP

-44 PKVVIAVVVILA
+44 PKVVIAVLLVLA
-56 LIFFFVIRPMLGAG
+56 ALFFFVIRPMLGAG
-70 KDLLAGAYLTSAAQ
+70 KELLAGAYLTSTAQ
-84 MQDMTVSVSSTGTIQ
+84 MQEMTVSVSSTGTIQ

-154 LNYNSIADG
+154 LNYDSTVDG
-163 LAPKASGAGV
+163 LNPKASVAGV
-173 VQQLHVKKGD
+173 VQKLHVKKGD
-183 MVSAGSPIADIANTS
+183 LVSAGSPIADISDTS
-198 TMTLTLP
+198 TMTLTVP
-205 FQSADAARISVGQA
+205 FQSADAQRIAVGSSAQ
-219 ATVTLAGTLET
+219 VTLAGTLET
-230 LPGTVESVASADLVG
+230 LTGTVESVANADLVG

-263 LTTATTATAKVGD
+263 LTTSTTATAKVGS
-276 IACAGSGTFEASLSQ
+276 IACAGSGTFEANLTQ
-291 TITATGSGEVVS
+291 TFVATGSGEVVS
-303 VNTSVGSW
+303 LNVSTGSR
-311 VSAGQVLVN
+311 VSAGQVLAT
-320 LGGSSAETSLENASI
+320 LGGSSAQTSLENASI

-403 EKDINKIQAGQ
+403 EKDINKVQVGQ

-425 VTYSGV
+425 VTFSGV

-488 GSDKPTVQVAGEGA
+488 GSDKPTVQAAQEGA
-502 LDEQGNVVDPSK
+502 LDENGNVVDPSK

-522 GRNDTNNIEITS
+522 GRNDNDNIEITS
-534 GLKEGEVVVWV
+534 GLSEGEIVVWV
-545 NEVSNPLAAMMGM
+545 NEVSNPFAAMMGM

>member
-1 METKEQLQPVPD
+1 METKEQLQTAPEVPVIA
-13 TPDAPAVPEAPDIP
+13 DAP
-27 EQDSTPTWKA
+27 EQNSTPTWKA

-44 PKVVIAVVVILA
+44 PKVVIAVLLVLA
-56 LIFFFVIRPMLGAG
+56 ALFFFVIRPMLGAG
-70 KDLLAGAYLTSAAQ
+70 KELLAGAYLTSTAQ
-84 MQDMTVSVSSTGTIQ
+84 MQEMTVSVSSTGTIQ

-154 LNYNSIADG
+154 LNYDSIVDG
-163 LAPKASGAGV
+163 LNPKASGAGV
-173 VQQLHVKKGD
+173 VQKLHVKKGD
-183 MVSAGSPIADIANTS
+183 LVSAGSPIADISDTS
-198 TMTLTLP
+198 TMTLTVP
-205 FQSADAARISVGQA
+205 FQSADAQRIAVGSSAQ
-219 ATVTLAGTLET
+219 VTLAGTLET
-230 LPGTVESVASADLVG
+230 LTGTVESVANADLVG

-263 LTTATTATAKVGD
+263 LTTSTTATAKVGS
-276 IACAGSGTFEASLSQ
+276 IACAGSGTFEANLTQ
-291 TITATGSGEVVS
+291 TVVATGSGEVVS
-303 VNTSVGSW
+303 LNVSAGSR
-311 VSAGQVLVN
+311 VSAGQVLAT
-320 LGGSSAETSLENASI
+320 LGGSSAQTSLENASI

-403 EKDINKIQAGQ
+403 EKDINKVKVGQ

-425 VTYSGV
+425 VTFSGV

-488 GSDKPTVQVAGEGA
+488 GSDKPTVQVAQEGA
-502 LDEQGNVVDPSK
+502 LDENGNVVDPSK

-522 GRNDTNNIEITS
+522 GRNDNDNIEITS
-534 GLKEGEVVVWV
+534 GLSEGEIVVWV
-545 NEVSNPLAAMMGM
+545 NEVSNPFAAMMGM

>member
-1 METKEQLQPVPD
+1 METKEQLQTAPEVPVIA
-13 TPDAPAVPEAPDIP
+13 DAP

-44 PKVVIAVVVILA
+44 PKVVIAVLLVLA
-56 LIFFFVIRPMLGAG
+56 ALFFFVIRPMLGAG
-70 KDLLAGAYLTSAAQ
+70 KELLAGAYLTSTAQ
-84 MQDMTVSVSSTGTIQ
+84 MQEMTVSVSSTGTIQ

-154 LNYNSIADG
+154 LNYDSIVDG
-163 LAPKASGAGV
+163 LNPKASGAGV
-173 VQQLHVKKGD
+173 VQKLHVKKGD
-183 MVSAGSPIADIANTS
+183 LVSAGSPIADISDTS
-198 TMTLTLP
+198 TMTLTVP
-205 FQSADAARISVGQA
+205 FQSADAQRIAVGSSAQ
-219 ATVTLAGTLET
+219 VTLAGTLET
-230 LPGTVESVASADLVG
+230 LTGTVESVANADLVG

-263 LTTATTATAKVGD
+263 LTTSTTATAKVGS
-276 IACAGSGTFEASLSQ
+276 IACAGSGPFEANLTQ
-291 TITATGSGEVVS
+291 TVVATGSGEVVS
-303 VNTSVGSW
+303 LNVSAGSR
-311 VSAGQVLVN
+311 VSAGQVLAT
-320 LGGSSAETSLENASI
+320 LGGSSAQTSLENASI

-403 EKDINKIQAGQ
+403 EKDINKVQVGQ

-425 VTYSGV
+425 VTFSGV

-488 GSDKPTVQVAGEGA
+488 GSDKPTVQVAQEGA
-502 LDEQGNVVDPSK
+502 LDENGNVVDPSK

-522 GRNDTNNIEITS
+522 GRNDNDNIEITS
-534 GLKEGEVVVWV
+534 GLSEGEIVVWV
-545 NEVSNPLAAMMGM
+545 NEVSNPFAAMMGM

>member
-1 METKEQLQPVPD
+1 METKEQLQTAPEVPVIA
-13 TPDAPAVPEAPDIP
+13 DAP

-44 PKVVIAVVVILA
+44 PKVVIAVLLVLA
-56 LIFFFVIRPMLGAG
+56 ALFFFVIRPMLGAG
-70 KDLLAGAYLTSAAQ
+70 KELLAGAYLTSTAQ
-84 MQDMTVSVSSTGTIQ
+84 MQEMTVSVSSTGTIQ

-154 LNYNSIADG
+154 LNYDSIVDG
-163 LAPKASGAGV
+163 LNPKASGAGV
-173 VQQLHVKKGD
+173 VQKLHVKKGD
-183 MVSAGSPIADIANTS
+183 LVSAGSPIADISDIS
-198 TMTLTLP
+198 TMTLTVP
-205 FQSADAARISVGQA
+205 FQSADAQRIAVGSSAQ
-219 ATVTLAGTLET
+219 VTLAGTLET
-230 LPGTVESVASADLVG
+230 LTGTVESVANADLVG

-263 LTTATTATAKVGD
+263 LTTSTTATAKVGS
-276 IACAGSGTFEASLSQ
+276 IACAGSGTFEANLTQ
-291 TITATGSGEVVS
+291 TVVATGSGEVVS
-303 VNTSVGSW
+303 LNVSAGSR
-311 VSAGQVLVN
+311 VSAGQVLAT
-320 LGGSSAETSLENASI
+320 LGGSSAQTSLENASI

-403 EKDINKIQAGQ
+403 EKDINKVQVGQ

-425 VTYSGV
+425 VTFSGV

-488 GSDKPTVQVAGEGA
+488 GSDKPTVQVAQEGA
-502 LDEQGNVVDPSK
+502 LDENGNVADPSK

-522 GRNDTNNIEITS
+522 GRNDNDNIEITS
-534 GLKEGEVVVWV
+534 GLSEGEIVVWV
-545 NEVSNPLAAMMGM
+545 NEVSNPFAAMMGM

>member
-1 METKEQLQPVPD
+1 METKEQLQTAPEVPVIA
-13 TPDAPAVPEAPDIP
+13 DAP

-44 PKVVIAVVVILA
+44 PKVVIAVLLVLA
-56 LIFFFVIRPMLGAG
+56 ALFFFVIRPMLGAG
-70 KDLLAGAYLTSAAQ
+70 KELLAGAYLTSTAQ
-84 MQDMTVSVSSTGTIQ
+84 MQEMTVSVSSTGTIQ

-154 LNYNSIADG
+154 LNYDSIVDG
-163 LAPKASGAGV
+163 LNPKASGTGV
-173 VQQLHVKKGD
+173 VQKLHVKKGD
-183 MVSAGSPIADIANTS
+183 LVSAGSPIADISDTS
-198 TMTLTLP
+198 TMTLTVP
-205 FQSADAARISVGQA
+205 FQSADAQRIAVGSSAQ
-219 ATVTLAGTLET
+219 VTLAGTLET
-230 LPGTVESVASADLVG
+230 LTGTVESVANADLVG

-263 LTTATTATAKVGD
+263 LTTSTTATAKVGS
-276 IACAGSGTFEASLSQ
+276 IACAGSGTFEANLTQ
-291 TITATGSGEVVS
+291 TVVATGSGEVVS
-303 VNTSVGSW
+303 LNVSAGSR
-311 VSAGQVLVN
+311 VSAGQVLAT
-320 LGGSSAETSLENASI
+320 LGGSSAQTSLENASI

-403 EKDINKIQAGQ
+403 EKDINKVQVGQ

-425 VTYSGV
+425 VTFSGV

-488 GSDKPTVQVAGEGA
+488 GSDKPTVQVAQEGA
-502 LDEQGNVVDPSK
+502 LDENGNVVDPSK

-522 GRNDTNNIEITS
+522 GRNDNDNIEITS
-534 GLKEGEVVVWV
+534 GLSEEEIVVWV
-545 NEVSNPLAAMMGM
+545 NEVSNPFAAMMGM

>member
-1 METKEQLQPVPD
+1 METKEQLQTAPEVPVIA
-13 TPDAPAVPEAPDIP
+13 DAP

-44 PKVVIAVVVILA
+44 PKVVIAVLLVLA
-56 LIFFFVIRPMLGAG
+56 ALFFFVIRPMLGAG
-70 KDLLAGAYLTSAAQ
+70 KELLAGAYLTSTAQ
-84 MQDMTVSVSSTGTIQ
+84 MQEMTVSVSSTGTIQ

-122 DQVEKGDVLY
+122 DQVEKGDILY

-154 LNYNSIADG
+154 LNYDSIVDG
-163 LAPKASGAGV
+163 LNPKASGAGV
-173 VQQLHVKKGD
+173 VQKLHVKKGD
-183 MVSAGSPIADIANTS
+183 LVSAGSPIADISDTS
-198 TMTLTLP
+198 TMTLTVP
-205 FQSADAARISVGQA
+205 FQSADAQRIAVGSSAQ
-219 ATVTLAGTLET
+219 VTLAGTLET
-230 LPGTVESVASADLVG
+230 LTGTVESVANADLVG

-263 LTTATTATAKVGD
+263 LTTSTTATAKVGS
-276 IACAGSGTFEASLSQ
+276 IACAGSGTFEANLTQ
-291 TITATGSGEVVS
+291 TVVATGSGEVVS
-303 VNTSVGSW
+303 LNVSAGSR
-311 VSAGQVLVN
+311 VSAGQVLAT
-320 LGGSSAETSLENASI
+320 LGGSSAQTSLENASI

-403 EKDINKIQAGQ
+403 EKDINKVQVGQ

-425 VTYSGV
+425 VTFSGV

-488 GSDKPTVQVAGEGA
+488 GSDKPTVQVAQEGA
-502 LDEQGNVVDPSK
+502 LDENGNVVDPSK

-522 GRNDTNNIEITS
+522 GRNDNDNIEITS
-534 GLKEGEVVVWV
+534 GLNEGEIVVWV
-545 NEVSNPLAAMMGM
+545 NEVSNPFAAMMGM

>member
-1 METKEQLQPVPD
+1 METKEQLQTAPEVPVIA
-13 TPDAPAVPEAPDIP
+13 DAP

-44 PKVVIAVVVILA
+44 PKVVIAVLLVLA
-56 LIFFFVIRPMLGAG
+56 ALFFFVIRPMLGAG
-70 KDLLAGAYLTSAAQ
+70 KELLAGAYLTSTAQ
-84 MQDMTVSVSSTGTIQ
+84 MQEMTVSVSSTGTIQ

-154 LNYNSIADG
+154 LNYDSIVDG
-163 LAPKASGAGV
+163 LNPKASGAGV
-173 VQQLHVKKGD
+173 VQKLHVKKGD
-183 MVSAGSPIADIANTS
+183 LVSAGSPIADISDTS
-198 TMTLTLP
+198 TMTLTVP
-205 FQSADAARISVGQA
+205 FQSADAQRIAVGSSAQ
-219 ATVTLAGTLET
+219 VTLAGTLET
-230 LPGTVESVASADLVG
+230 LTGTVESVANADLVG

-263 LTTATTATAKVGD
+263 LTTSTTATAKVGS
-276 IACAGSGTFEASLSQ
+276 IACAGSGTFEANLTQ
-291 TITATGSGEVVS
+291 TVVATGSGEVVS
-303 VNTSVGSW
+303 LNVSAGSW
-311 VSAGQVLVN
+311 VSAGQVLAT
-320 LGGSSAETSLENASI
+320 LGGSSAQTSLENASI

-403 EKDINKIQAGQ
+403 EKDINKVQVGQ

-425 VTYSGV
+425 VTFSGV

-488 GSDKPTVQVAGEGA
+488 GSDKPTVQVAQEGA
-502 LDEQGNVVDPSK
+502 LDENGNVVDPSK

-522 GRNDTNNIEITS
+522 GRNDNDNIEITS
-534 GLKEGEVVVWV
+534 GLSEGEIVVWV
-545 NEVSNPLAAMMGM
+545 NEVSNPFAAMMGM